1 MWRSVIDELEN
12 EQAVGDAFPVVC
24 HQHPEA
30 IEYVSKPGV
39 LPRIAP
45 DGESCSY
52 IGITLVDTVL
62 KGVA

>member
-1 MWRSVIDELEN
+1 MWRSVVDELQN
-12 EQAVGDAFPVVC
+12 EHAVGDAFPVVC

-45 DGESCSY
+45 DGKSSSCT
-52 IGITLVDTVL
+52 GITLVDVVL
-62 KGVA
+62 KGDA